1 MLINEIFKIK
11 NDTEFNNAALK
22 IFQFQL
28 SNNKIYSK
36 YAQSILKNKIPK
48 SINEIPFLPIQFFKH
63 EKIICKNKTEEKIFL
78 SSGTG
83 GQKSK
88 HYISDIS
95 IYNKSFI
102 KGFEFFYGDISDYCI
117 LSLIPNYREN
127 PNSSLVHMIDQLIFL
142 SKNKESNFFLN
153 DFEKLNSS
161 LKKQEQN
168 GKKTILFGVISALIQ
183 FAEKYPQELNNT
195 IIIETGGT
203 KENEQEI
210 IKEELHDILKRAFSV
225 TKIHSEYGMTELLS
239 QSYSNG
245 DGLFKSPPWK
255 KILVRDVYDPLSI
268 NKQSKSGGINIIDL
282 ANIYSCPFIATED
295 LGVIDKNFNF
305 KILGRLEKSDTRGCN
320 LLIS

>member
-1 MLINEIFKIK
+1 MVLEGKKANTIFL
-11 NDTEFNNAALK
+11 T
-22 IFQFQL
+22 FQFTISL
-28 SNNKIYSK
+28 L
-36 YAQSILKNKIPK
+36 LKDLN
-48 SINEIPFLPIQFFKH
+48 FFA
-63 EKIICKNKTEEKIFL
+63 
-78 SSGTG
+78 
-83 GQKSK
+83 
-88 HYISDIS
+88 
-95 IYNKSFI
+95 
-102 KGFEFFYGDISDYCI
+102 GDISDYCI

-153 DFEKLNSS
+153 DFEKLNNS

-168 GKKTILFGVISALIQ
+168 GKKTILFGVSSALIQ

-239 QSYSNG
+239 QSYSDG

-305 KILGRLEKSDTRGCN
+305 KILGRLENPIPEDVIC
-320 LLIS
+320 